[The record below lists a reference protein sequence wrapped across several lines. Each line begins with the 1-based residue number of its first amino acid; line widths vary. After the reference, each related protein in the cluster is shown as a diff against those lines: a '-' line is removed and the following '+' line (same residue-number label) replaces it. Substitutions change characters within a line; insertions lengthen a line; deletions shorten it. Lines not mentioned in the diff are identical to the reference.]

1 VPNHLLIGAGGGFI
15 GAGHFQAA
23 KIEKS
28 NKKEGR
34 IYIIYRFSLLIIYS
48 QYER

>member
-1 VPNHLLIGAGGGFI
+1 VPEEAFI

-28 NKKEGR
+28 NKKEEVVSKR
-34 IYIIYRFSLLIIYS
+34 
-48 QYER
+48 

>member
-1 VPNHLLIGAGGGFI
+1 MFLPGAELPLPRCRTISSSVPEEAFI

-34 IYIIYRFSLLIIYS
+34 IYIIY
-48 QYER
+48 E